1 MKITRYCAFVLG
13 LLLPFFSTGQ
23 DHTFSQFYSSP
34 VFLNPSLA
42 GNTECARLSLNYRNE
57 WPSIPAAFNT
67 YQIVYDQSLPSI
79 SSGYGVMVFRDSQ
92 SDGAFARTHIAAAYS
107 YQVMVSENLIV
118 NWGLQATYIQNSL
131 QWDNL
136 VFADQINTDGS
147 INPSTGETEP
157 ENNRI
162 SFADFSAGMSF
173 GWKEKYYGGF
183 AVHHMNEPMNSFYE
197 NEISLLSRKY
207 TFHAGAVF
215 EYDPAIYA
223 KKSIFVSPNLMYQQ
237 QGNFRQLNAGVYVT
251 IKPIVAGAWFRHN
264 FDNPDAAIILL
275 GLQHNNFKVGYS
287 YDYSLSGL
295 GGTLGAAHEVSLSY
309 NFCVY
314 VEKRRKVRAI
324 KCPEF

>member
-1 MKITRYCAFVLG
+1 MKNHKIGIFILSII
-13 LLLPFFSTGQ
+13 LPFLSFGQ
-23 DHTFSQFYSSP
+23 DHSFSQFYSSP
-34 VFLNPSLA
+34 MFLNPSLA

-79 SSGYGVMVFRDSQ
+79 SSGYGIMIFRDAQ
-92 SDGAFARTHIAAAYS
+92 SDNAFNRTHVAAAYS
-107 YQVMVSENLIV
+107 YQVKVSEEFYM
-118 NWGLQATYIQNSL
+118 NWGLQASYIENSIK
-131 QWDNL
+131 WDRL

-147 INPSTGETEP
+147 ISPSTNESPP
-157 ENNRI
+157 ENNQVRM
-162 SFADFSAGMSF
+162 ADFSSGFSF
-173 GWKEKYYGGF
+173 DWKQKYYGGM

-197 NEISLLSRKY
+197 NELSLLKRKY
-207 TFHAGAVF
+207 TFHAGAVL
-215 EYDPAIYA
+215 EHDPAIHA

-275 GLQHNNFKVGYS
+275 GLQHENFKLGYS

-295 GGTLGAAHEVSLSY
+295 AGTLGAAHEVTLSY
-309 NFCVY
+309 NFCIY